1 MTTNLRLFRDANDVS
16 VVTALVNRAVLALT
30 GSSLGVISVI
40 LLVGHTG
47 PGSSPGRHLQQMFGY
62 VGLFISI
69 TLMLRVV
76 VEVLRRH

>member
-47 PGSSPGRHLQQMFGY
+47 PGSSPG
-62 VGLFISI
+62 
-69 TLMLRVV
+69 
-76 VEVLRRH
+76 